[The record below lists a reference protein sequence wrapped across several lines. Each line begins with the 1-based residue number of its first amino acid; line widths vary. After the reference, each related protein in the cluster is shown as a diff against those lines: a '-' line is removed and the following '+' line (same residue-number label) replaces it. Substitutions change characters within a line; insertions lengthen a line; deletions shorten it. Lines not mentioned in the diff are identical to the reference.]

1 MRILSRSPF
10 LAVSLLAANFGGPLL
25 AQTAA
30 PTPALGIVV
39 RSSQASIGTAA
50 ASDGATIY
58 SGDYLSTQENGMLL
72 VRVGTLSLELDTSS
86 ALHIYRAPYGAVIE
100 LNRGSV
106 IYTTPGGKENL
117 VIVASDVRV
126 TPDVSRPDLG
136 RVSIDN
142 PCEVTVYSQRGQA
155 NAQVGKESRTVEETK
170 AYHVRADNKISYR
183 EYLSPDDVDYHRHHE
198 HEPCPAILNTARNTL
213 PIGAMGGHFA
223 LAAAAVGVP
232 VLGVII
238 WKAVESPDHP

>member
-10 LAVSLLAANFGGPLL
+10 LAVSLLAASFAGSLP
-25 AQTAA
+25 AQTP

-39 RSSQASIGTAA
+39 RSSQASIGSAA
-50 ASDGATIY
+50 ASDGATIF
-58 SGDYLSTQENGMLL
+58 SGDYLSTQENGTLL
-72 VRVGTLSLELDTSS
+72 VRVGTLSLELEVSS
-86 ALHIYRAPYGAVIE
+86 ALHLYRAPYGAVIE

-117 VIVASDVRV
+117 VIVASDVRI

-155 NAQVGKESRTVEETK
+155 NAQAGKESRLVQEGK
-170 AYHVRADNKISYR
+170 AYHVRADNKINYR
-183 EYLSPDDVDYHRHHE
+183 EYLSPEDTDYHRHHD
-198 HEPCPAILNTARNTL
+198 HEPCAPVDLAHNKL
-213 PIGAMGGHFA
+213 PIGMATDHFA
-223 LAAAAVGVP
+223 IAAASMIGAGVGVL
-232 VLGVII
+232 V
-238 WKAVESPDHP
+238 WKAMESPDHP